1 MTTAL
6 LILLILIMTW
16 MGTIASVF
24 FKKASG
30 SRGIKGLFTNKYLWI
45 GGMIYVG
52 SAVMNIIV
60 LRYLDYSVVLPL
72 TSITYIWTM
81 LVSFL
86 FLKEHISVKQIIGV
100 SLIVVGAVLIT
111 R

>member
-1 MTTAL
+1 MMVGIVLL
-6 LILLILIMTW
+6 LILMTW

-30 SRGIKGLFTNKYLWI
+30 STGIKSLITNKYLWI
-45 GGMIYVG
+45 GGLIYVG
-52 SAVMNIIV
+52 SAVMNIFV
-60 LRYLDYSVVLPL
+60 LRYMDYSVVLPL

-86 FLKEHISVKQIIGV
+86 FLKEHISIKQIVGV
-100 SLIVVGAVLIT
+100 SLIVAGAVLIT

>member
-1 MTTAL
+1 MTTVVI
-6 LILLILIMTW
+6 ILLLLVMTW
-16 MGTIASVF
+16 MGTFASVF

-30 SRGIKGLFTNKYLWI
+30 SSGIKGLITNKYLWI
-45 GGMIYVG
+45 GGLIYVG
-52 SAVMNIIV
+52 AAVMNIFV

-100 SLIVVGAVLIT
+100 SMIVVGAVLIT

>member
-1 MTTAL
+1 MMVWIVL
-6 LILLILIMTW
+6 LLLAMTW

-30 SRGIKGLFTNKYLWI
+30 AGGLKALITDKYLWT
-45 GGMIYVG
+45 GGLIYVG
-52 SAVMNIIV
+52 AAVLNIIV

-86 FLKEHISVKQIIGV
+86 VLKEHISVKQIIGV
-100 SLIVVGAVLIT
+100 SLIVLGAVLIT

>member
-1 MTTAL
+1 MTVGIL
-6 LILLILIMTW
+6 LLILIGTW

-30 SRGIKGLFTNKYLWI
+30 SSGFKALLTNKYLWI

-52 SAVMNIIV
+52 SAVLNIIV

-86 FLKEHISVKQIIGV
+86 VLKEHISIKQIIGV
-100 SLIVVGAVLIT
+100 SLIVVGAVLIA

>member
-1 MTTAL
+1 MVWIVL
-6 LILLILIMTW
+6 LLLAMTW

-24 FKKASG
+24 FKKASAA
-30 SRGIKGLFTNKYLWI
+30 KGLKAMITNKYLWI
-45 GGMIYVG
+45 GGLIYVG
-52 SAVMNIIV
+52 AAILNIIV

-86 FLKEHISVKQIIGV
+86 VLKEHISIKQIIGV

>member
-1 MTTAL
+1 MTTVVIVL
-6 LILLILIMTW
+6 LILLMTW

-30 SRGIKGLFTNKYLWI
+30 SSGLKSLITNKYLWI
-45 GGMIYVG
+45 GGLIYVG
-52 SAVMNIIV
+52 SAVLNIIV

-86 FLKEHISVKQIIGV
+86 VLKEHISVRQILGV
-100 SLIVVGAVLIT
+100 SLIVIGAVLIT

>member
-1 MTTAL
+1 MIVDFHTHVFPDRIAAAAVHKLKDASHTQSF
-6 LILLILIMTW
+6 TD
-16 MGTIASVF
+16 GTLSGLRASM
-24 FKKASG
+24 AQA
-30 SRGIKGLFTNKYLWI
+30 GI
-45 GGMIYVG
+45 
-52 SAVMNIIV
+52 
-60 LRYLDYSVVLPL
+60 DYSVVLPL

-100 SLIVVGAVLIT
+100 SMIVVGAVLIT